1 MCPFSLLFVLT
12 SPHPSLFPFR
22 DALLREGQEQISM
35 SFWNDPLKVAADW
48 LMGIFTGWGM
58 PEVAAQILIGFLGIF
73 VLISL
78 LMVLDIFLVWVERKV
93 VSRFQ
98 DRIGPNRVGPFGLIQ
113 PFADII
119 KLLIKE
125 DITPGGAD
133 RVVYNIAPMLSM
145 MSVLILWAV
154 VPLAPRIIG
163 VDLNIGALYIIAAG
177 AIGTL
182 SIIMAGWSSNNKFAL
197 IGAFR
202 QVAVMVSFEIPML
215 TMLLIPT
222 IFAGSMGFN
231 AITEAQDIWFFWLA
245 PLAAIIFLIAAIA
258 ELGRAPFDMSEGESE
273 LVAGFNTE
281 YSGMKFGMFYAGELL
296 HAFTFGGFWAILF
309 FGGYRFF
316 GLERVSAFLA
326 IAVIIF
332 KAFIGYW
339 IIMWIKYTLMRI
351 RIDHMLAFNWKFLT
365 PLAFTLLMVVALM
378 NALLKGTPTL
388 VYVAGMFLSNLGLG
402 WIALEVVRSYS
413 HGEREKVEGP
423 KPVVEAVHH

>member
-1 MCPFSLLFVLT
+1 
-12 SPHPSLFPFR
+12 
-22 DALLREGQEQISM
+22 M

-48 LMGIFTGWGM
+48 LLSIFTGWGM
-58 PEVAAQILIGFLGIF
+58 PAIAAQILIGFLGVLI
-73 VLISL
+73 LISL
-78 LMVLDIFLVWVERKV
+78 LMLLDIFLVWVERKV

-133 RVVYNIAPMLSM
+133 RVVYNLAPMLSM

-202 QVAVMVSFEIPML
+202 QVAVMVAFEIPML
-215 TMLLIPT
+215 STLLIPT
-222 IFAGSMGFN
+222 IFAGSMGLN
-231 AITEAQDIWFFWLA
+231 AIIEKQTTWFVFLA
-245 PLAAIIFLIAAIA
+245 PLGAVIFLIAAIA
-258 ELGRAPFDMSEGESE
+258 ELGRAPFDMAEGESE
-273 LVAGFNTE
+273 LVAGYNTE

-296 HAFTFGGFWAILF
+296 HAFTFGGFWSILF

-316 GLERVSAFLA
+316 GLEQVSAFLA

-339 IIMWIKYTLMRI
+339 IIMWVKCTLMRI
-351 RIDHMLAFNWKFLT
+351 RIDHMLGFNWKFLT
-365 PLAFTLLMVVALM
+365 PLSFTLLMVVALM
-378 NALLKGTPTL
+378 NALLAGTPGWIYT
-388 VYVAGMFLSNLGLG
+388 AGMFLSNVVLG
-402 WIALEVVRSYS
+402 WIALELARSYS
-413 HGEREKVEGP
+413 RKEREKVEGP
-423 KPVVEAVHH
+423 KPIVEAVHH

>member
-1 MCPFSLLFVLT
+1 
-12 SPHPSLFPFR
+12 
-22 DALLREGQEQISM
+22 M

-48 LMGIFTGWGM
+48 LMGIFAGWGM
-58 PEVAAQILIGFLGIF
+58 PELVAQILIGFLGILI
-73 VLISL
+73 LISV
-78 LMVLDIFLVWVERKV
+78 LMVLDIFLVWIERKV

-154 VPLAPRIIG
+154 VPLAPTMLG

-202 QVAVMVSFEIPML
+202 QVAVMVSFEVPML

-222 IFAGSMGFN
+222 IFAGSMGFG
-231 AITEAQDIWFFWLA
+231 AITAAQKNIWFVFLA
-245 PLAAIIFLIAAIA
+245 PLAAVIFLIAAIA
-258 ELGRAPFDMSEGESE
+258 ELGRAPFDMAEGELE
-273 LVAGFNTE
+273 LVSGYNIE

-296 HAFTFGGFWAILF
+296 HAFTFGGFWSILF
-309 FGGYRFF
+309 FGGYGFF
-316 GLERVSAFLA
+316 GLEQVSPFLA
-326 IAVIIF
+326 IAVVIF
-332 KAFIGYW
+332 KAMLGYW
-339 IIMWIKYTLMRI
+339 VIMWIKYTLMRI
-351 RIDHMLAFNWKFLT
+351 RIDHMLGFNWKFLT
-365 PLAFTLLMVVALM
+365 PLAFALLMVTAFM
-378 NALLKGTPTL
+378 NALLAHTASWL
-388 VYVAGMFLSNLGLG
+388 YISGMFLSNVLLA
-402 WIALEVVRSYS
+402 WAALEIARSHS
-413 HGEREKVEGP
+413 RREREKFEAP

>member
-1 MCPFSLLFVLT
+1 
-12 SPHPSLFPFR
+12 
-22 DALLREGQEQISM
+22 M

-48 LMGIFTGWGM
+48 LMSIFAGWGM
-58 PEVAAQILIGFLGIF
+58 PALAAQILISFLGILI
-73 VLISL
+73 LISL
-78 LMVLDIFLVWVERKV
+78 LMVLDIFHVWVERKV

-125 DITPGGAD
+125 DITPSGAD
-133 RVVYNIAPMLSM
+133 KIVYNLAPILSM
-145 MSVLILWAV
+145 MSVLILWAI
-154 VPLAPRIIG
+154 VPLAPTVLG

-177 AIGTL
+177 AIGAL

-222 IFAGSMGFN
+222 ILAGSMGMT
-231 AITEAQDIWFFWLA
+231 AITEKQDIWFVLLS
-245 PLAAIIFLIAAIA
+245 PLGALIFLITAIA
-258 ELGRAPFDMSEGESE
+258 ELGRAPFDMAEGESE
-273 LVAGFNTE
+273 LVSGYNIE

-296 HAFTFGGFWAILF
+296 HAFTFGGFWSILF

-316 GLERVSAFLA
+316 GLEQISAFLA
-326 IAVIIF
+326 IAVILF

-339 IIMWIKYTLMRI
+339 IIMWVKYTLLRI
-351 RIDHMLAFNWKFLT
+351 RIDHMLGFNWKFLT
-365 PLAFTLLMVVALM
+365 PLAFTLLMMTALM
-378 NALLKGTPTL
+378 NALLKGTSTGL
-388 VYVAGMFLSNLGLG
+388 YVAGMFFSNILLA
-402 WIALEVVRSYS
+402 WIALEIARSYS
-413 HGEREKVEGP
+413 RKEREKVEGM
-423 KPVVEAVHH
+423 KRVVEVHH

>member
-1 MCPFSLLFVLT
+1 
-12 SPHPSLFPFR
+12 
-22 DALLREGQEQISM
+22 M

-48 LMGIFTGWGM
+48 LLGIFTGWGM
-58 PEVAAQILIGFLGIF
+58 PEIAAHILIGFLGILL
-73 VLISL
+73 LISV
-78 LMVLDIFLVWVERKV
+78 LMLLDIFLVWVERKV

-119 KLLIKE
+119 KLMIKE
-125 DITPGGAD
+125 DTTPDGAD
-133 RVVYNIAPMLSM
+133 KVVYNIAPMLSM

-154 VPLAPRIIG
+154 VPLAPRILG
-163 VDLNIGALYIIAAG
+163 VDLNVGALYIIAAG

-215 TMLLIPT
+215 ATLLIPT
-222 IFAGSMGFN
+222 IFAGSMGLN
-231 AITEAQDIWFFWLA
+231 AITQDQTVWYVFLA
-245 PLAAIIFLIAAIA
+245 PLGAMIFLIAAIA
-258 ELGRAPFDMSEGESE
+258 ELGRAPFDMGEAESE
-273 LVAGFNTE
+273 LVSGYNIE

-296 HAFTFGGFWAILF
+296 HAFTFGGFWSIMF

-316 GLERVSAFLA
+316 GLEQVSPFLA

-332 KAFIGYW
+332 KAFVGYW
-339 IIMWIKYTLMRI
+339 IIMWVKYTLMRI

-365 PLAFTLLMVVALM
+365 PLAFTLLMVIALM
-378 NALLKGTPTL
+378 NALLAGTSTWL
-388 VYVAGMFLSNLGLG
+388 YVSGMFLSNIILA
-402 WIALEVVRSYS
+402 WIAIEIARSYS
-413 HGEREKVEGP
+413 RREREKVEGV
-423 KPVVEAVHH
+423 KKVATTSRSAL

>member
-1 MCPFSLLFVLT
+1 
-12 SPHPSLFPFR
+12 
-22 DALLREGQEQISM
+22 M

-48 LMGIFTGWGM
+48 LMSILTGWGM
-58 PEVAAQILIGFLGIF
+58 PEIAAQVLIGFLGVF
-73 VLISL
+73 LLISI

-125 DITPGGAD
+125 DTTPGGAD
-133 RVVYNIAPMLSM
+133 KVVYNIAPMLSM
-145 MSVLILWAV
+145 MSVLILWAI
-154 VPLAPRIIG
+154 VPLAPTILN

-222 IFAGSMGFN
+222 ILAGSMGMN
-231 AITEAQDIWFFWLA
+231 AIIEKQDIWFVWLA
-245 PLAAIIFLIAAIA
+245 PLGALIFLITAIA
-258 ELGRAPFDMSEGESE
+258 ELGRAPFDMAEGESE
-273 LVAGFNTE
+273 LVAGYNTE

-296 HAFTFGGFWAILF
+296 HAFTYGGFLSILF

-316 GLERVSAFLA
+316 GLEQVSPFLA
-326 IAVIIF
+326 IAVLVF
-332 KAFIGYW
+332 KAFVGYW
-339 IIMWIKYTLMRI
+339 VIMWIKYTLMRI

-365 PLAFTLLMVVALM
+365 PLAFTLLMVTALV
-378 NALLKGTPTL
+378 NALLAGTSTWL
-388 VYVAGMFLSNLGLG
+388 YVAGMFLSNLVLA
-402 WIALEVVRSYS
+402 WAALSIARSYS
-413 HGEREKVEGP
+413 RRERGKVEGM
-423 KPVVEAVHH
+423 KKVVTTSRSTL

>member
-1 MCPFSLLFVLT
+1 
-12 SPHPSLFPFR
+12 
-22 DALLREGQEQISM
+22 M
-35 SFWNDPLKVAADW
+35 SFLQDPLKVAADW

-58 PEVAAQILIGFLGIF
+58 PEIAAQILIGFLGIF
-73 VLISL
+73 ILISL

-125 DITPGGAD
+125 DTTPGGAD

-182 SIIMAGWSSNNKFAL
+182 SIIMAGWSSNNKYAL

-222 IFAGSMGFN
+222 IFAESMGLN
-231 AITEAQDIWFFWLA
+231 TIIENQQIWYVWLA
-245 PLAAIIFLIAAIA
+245 PLAALIFLIAAIA
-258 ELGRAPFDMSEGESE
+258 ELGRAPFDMAEGESE
-273 LVAGFNTE
+273 LVAGYNTE

-316 GLERVSAFLA
+316 GLEQVSAFLA
-326 IAVIIF
+326 IAVIVF
-332 KAFIGYW
+332 KAFVAYW
-339 IIMWIKYTLMRI
+339 IIMWVKYTLMRI

-365 PLAFTLLMVVALM
+365 PLAFTLLMVVALID
-378 NALLKGTPTL
+378 ALFAGSPTW
-388 VYVAGMFLSNLGLG
+388 VYVTAMFLSNIVVG
-402 WIALEVVRSYS
+402 WIALEIARSYS
-413 HGEREKVEGP
+413 RRERERVEGSRQ
-423 KPVVEAVHH
+423 VVEVQH

>member
-1 MCPFSLLFVLT
+1 
-12 SPHPSLFPFR
+12 
-22 DALLREGQEQISM
+22 M
-35 SFWNDPLKVAADW
+35 SFLQDPLKVAADW
-48 LMGIFTGWGM
+48 LLGILTGWGM
-58 PEVAAQILIGFLGIF
+58 SEIAAQILIGLLGVVI
-73 VLISL
+73 LLSL

-119 KLLIKE
+119 KLIIKE
-125 DITPGGAD
+125 DTTPSGAD
-133 RVVYNIAPMLSM
+133 KIVYNIAPILSM

-215 TMLLIPT
+215 TIMLIPT
-222 IFAGSMGFN
+222 IFAGSMGLN
-231 AITEAQDIWFFWLA
+231 VITEKQDIWYVWLS
-245 PLAAIIFLIAAIA
+245 PLGALIFLIAAIA
-258 ELGRAPFDMSEGESE
+258 ELGRAPFDMAEGESE
-273 LVAGFNTE
+273 LVSGYNVE

-316 GLERVSAFLA
+316 GLEQVSAFLA
-326 IAVIIF
+326 IAVIVF

-339 IIMWIKYTLMRI
+339 IIMWIKYTVLRI
-351 RIDHMLAFNWKFLT
+351 RIDHMLGFNWKFLT
-365 PLAFTLLMVVALM
+365 PLAFTLLMVVALL
-378 NALLKGTPTL
+378 NALLAGTPTW
-388 VYVAGMFLSNLGLG
+388 VYVLGMFLSNVVLG
-402 WIALEVVRSYS
+402 WVVLEIARSY
-413 HGEREKVEGP
+413 GRKERERVEGV
-423 KPVVEAVHH
+423 KKVVTT